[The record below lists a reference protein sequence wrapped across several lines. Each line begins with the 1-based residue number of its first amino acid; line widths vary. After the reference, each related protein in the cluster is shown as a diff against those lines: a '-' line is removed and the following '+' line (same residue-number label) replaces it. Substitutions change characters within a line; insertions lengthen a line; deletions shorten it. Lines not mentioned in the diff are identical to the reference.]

1 MSHREGHGDEPN
13 VPLRADGHAAAAVGI
28 YPALGDRPWRV
39 DRT

>member
-13 VPLRADGHAAAAVGI
+13 VPLRADGHAAAAGN